1 MSAPDFIEPVIGY
14 RAWRVDRDA
23 RLGAWTGRTAWT
35 SGVNRAR
42 CLAVP
47 LGGLRPPRHPAPD
60 PDCMC
65 GLYALNDRGDARLAL
80 GDVWGAIAAWGSVQ
94 VHRTG
99 FRAELACVVALAA
112 DEAADAE
119 RRWRL
124 EAVARAYGVPLV
136 PAGELEAAALV
147 HGSPLAFDGLP
158 ASRPP
163 SPDQVAAADRRQGL
177 GRMVEHHLWVREEG
191 EELVVGLGR
200 ALASQLPKG
209 ELLAPRVGQRLR
221 PGAEMAAVLSGSGP
235 LILPAPVSGEI
246 VAVNVGLGER
256 GEPEPESQA
265 WLLRLTPSRWPED
278 ARDLSWGSSG
288 DRLYGALLATR
299 SSGVDVFEELRPE
312 FRRVARSVG
321 SFDDVREALDALRR
335 KPRFAD
341 AHAFDAKI
349 LGVLGPRLLED
360 SALQGHLARANATVA
375 LRLRDLKADV
385 WFDLR
390 PPSASVELRTGPS
403 DPDVVIE
410 LDADL
415 AADYLL
421 GRADLVGALRRR
433 EASLRGE
440 RTQALVLLSALGEL
454 VRPSQA
460 NGHRRPLQP
469 LTGLQA

>member
-1 MSAPDFIEPVIGY
+1 MSAPDFIEAVIGY
-14 RAWRVDRDA
+14 RAWRVDREA
-23 RLGAWTGRTAWT
+23 RLCAWTGRTAWT

-42 CLAVP
+42 CFAVP
-47 LGGLRPPRHPAPD
+47 LGGLRPRRHSAPD

-65 GLYALNDRGDARLAL
+65 GLYALNDSGDARLAL

-147 HGSPLAFDGLP
+147 HGSPLPFDGLP
-158 ASRPP
+158 ASRPS
-163 SPDQVAAADRRQGL
+163 SPDQGASDRREGL
-177 GRMVEHHLWVREEG
+177 GRMVEQHLWVREEG
-191 EELVVGLGR
+191 DELVVGLGR

-265 WLLRLTPSRWPED
+265 WLLRLTPSRWPEE
-278 ARDLSWGSSG
+278 ARDLSWGSGG
-288 DRLYGALLATR
+288 DRLYGALLVTR
-299 SSGVDVFEELRPE
+299 TSGIDVFEELRPE
-312 FRRVARSVG
+312 FRRAARRVG
-321 SFDDVREALDALRR
+321 SFDDVREALAALR
-335 KPRFAD
+335 KTPRFAD
-341 AHAFDAKI
+341 ALAFDAKI
-349 LGVLGPRLLED
+349 LGVLGPRLTED
-360 SALQGHLARANATVA
+360 SALGGHLARANATMA
-375 LRLRDLKADV
+375 LRVRDLKADV

-390 PPSASVELRTGPS
+390 PPSASVELRTGTS
-403 DPDVVIE
+403 DPDVLIE

-433 EASLRGE
+433 EASLHGE
-440 RTQALVLLSALGEL
+440 RGHALVLLSVLSEL
-454 VRPSQA
+454 VRPSEA
-460 NGHRRPLQP
+460 NAHRRPLQP
-469 LTGLQA
+469 LAGLQA